1 MDSFGKRLRAAMRD
15 AGVKN
20 AQLARKLNVTPAAV
34 SQWLSETSSPR
45 RDNVFAIAQALSVPI
60 ETLISDIQSPIES
73 FPLRTH
79 PAPVAQA
86 RDLPVFASVEA
97 GGGAML
103 IQQNPIDYT
112 YRSETSMGADCFA
125 CHVLGDSMEPAF
137 ERGEQV
143 IVDPRR
149 VAMPGD
155 ACVFVDESDATEWRA
170 VVKRLVRVTDRAWIV
185 RQFNPARDFELPR
198 DKWPRA
204 LKIVEKRFR

>member
-15 AGVKN
+15 AGIKN

-34 SQWLSETSSPR
+34 SQWLSDTAIPR
-45 RDNVFAIAQALSVPI
+45 RDNAVTLAAALNVPV
-60 ETLISDIQSPIES
+60 ERLLGSTLSDVES

-79 PAPVAQA
+79 PAPSVKE
-86 RDLPVFASVEA
+86 RTLPVYGSVEA

-103 IQQNPIDYT
+103 IQQEPIDYT

-155 ACVFVDESDATEWRA
+155 ACVFVDESDPTEWRA
-170 VVKRLVRVTDRAWIV
+170 VVKRLIRVTDRAWVV
-185 RQFNPARDFELPR
+185 RQFNPAREYELPR